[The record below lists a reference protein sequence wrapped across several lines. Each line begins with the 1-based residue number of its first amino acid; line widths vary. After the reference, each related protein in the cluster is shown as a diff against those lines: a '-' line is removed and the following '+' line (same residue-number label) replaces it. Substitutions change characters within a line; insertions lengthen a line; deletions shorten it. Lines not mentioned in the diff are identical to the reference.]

1 MKLILNKKL
10 NLLQKLE
17 SKIMEV
23 KIKQQKEF
31 NNPKD
36 SKLISLCFGL
46 FGIASLLAWNAVI
59 AQIPFFSHY
68 LDSLNPSV
76 SFPLL
81 NKLFNIPL
89 QFILLIKKRIF
100 PLKSQLIFS
109 IIVSIICLLCLPFF
123 IFPFEKNSLISI
135 IITILL
141 VLVMGLINALIQ
153 SGFLALTSYFPL
165 DKIVFYSTGQ
175 GISGIIMALLV
186 LVVLFYINTGDV
198 DDDFK
203 YGSLIFFGISIFIL
217 LIVFCALIYIFNS
230 DYGKEYLP
238 SSAYSNNNF
247 NIDIDDNQAIKASN
261 VDREKTKIIQKN
273 NDEINK
279 KKYWFFE
286 LFKSLKDCIFFIWY
300 NFFITFS
307 VYPSVYI
314 GQQLFDTGKYK
325 TNIIILIFCF
335 CNTLGRYIMK
345 FCKPSKG
352 LGYKII
358 LGRTI
363 LVFLLIFNHYC
374 NIILEIN
381 SNVTSCFLILN
392 LILLSGSNGFDSS
405 LCFGLAPTLVTG
417 EYKGKAGNAISL
429 FQVFGGVCGSSC
441 AFITQKIIKTI
452 SAHKIIE

>member
-1 MKLILNKKL
+1 
-10 NLLQKLE
+10 
-17 SKIMEV
+17 MEV
-23 KIKQQKEF
+23 KIKMQKEF

-36 SKLISLCFGL
+36 SKLISFCFGL

-59 AQIPFFSHY
+59 AQIPFFTHY

-89 QFILLIKKRIF
+89 QFILLIRKRIF
-100 PLKSQLIFS
+100 PLKFQLIFS
-109 IIVSIICLLCLPFF
+109 IVVSIICLLCLPFF
-123 IFPFEKNSLISI
+123 VFPFEKNSTISI
-135 IITILL
+135 IITIIL
-141 VLVMGLINALIQ
+141 VLTMGLINALIQ

-186 LVVLFYINTGDV
+186 LVVLFYINTGDL
-198 DDDFK
+198 DNDFK
-203 YGSLIFFGISIFIL
+203 YGALIFFGISIIIL
-217 LIVFCALIYIFNS
+217 LIVFCALIYLFNS

-238 SSAYSNNNF
+238 SSAYSNYTSDNETQND
-247 NIDIDDNQAIKASN
+247 NDVAQIDDNQAIKSSN
-261 VDREKTKIIQKN
+261 IDREKIKIIPKK
-273 NDEINK
+273 DEDITS

-314 GQQLFDTGKYK
+314 GQQLFNTGKYK
-325 TNIIILIFCF
+325 TNVIILIFCF

-345 FCKPSKG
+345 FCKPSKQ

-363 LVFLLIFNHYC
+363 LVVLLILNHYC
-374 NIILEIN
+374 NIIIGIN
-381 SNVTSCFLILN
+381 TYITSCFLILN

-405 LCFGLAPTLVTG
+405 LCFGLGPTLVTG

-429 FQVFGGVCGSSC
+429 FQVIGGVCGSSC
-441 AFITQKIIKTI
+441 AFITQKIIRIISAYKTI
-452 SAHKIIE
+452 

>member
-1 MKLILNKKL
+1 
-10 NLLQKLE
+10 
-17 SKIMEV
+17 MEV
-23 KIKQQKEF
+23 KIKQRNAFVNRKD
-31 NNPKD
+31 PKI
-36 SKLISLCFGL
+36 ISFCFGL
-46 FGIASLLAWNAVI
+46 FGIASLLAWNAII

-89 QFILLIKKRIF
+89 QFILLIKKRLF

-109 IIVSIICLLCLPFF
+109 IIVSIICLISLPFF
-123 IFPFEKNSLISI
+123 VFPFEKNSIISI
-135 IITILL
+135 VITILL
-141 VLVMGLINALIQ
+141 VLTMGLINALIQ

-186 LVVLFYINTGDV
+186 LVVLFYINTGDL
-198 DDDFK
+198 DNDFK
-203 YGSLIFFGISIFIL
+203 YGALIFFGISVIIL
-217 LIVFCALIYIFNS
+217 LIVFCALIYLFNS

-238 SSAYSNNNF
+238 SSAYNNNNYNE
-247 NIDIDDNQAIKASN
+247 NIDENQSIKMSN
-261 VDREKTKIIQKN
+261 TDREKANIIPKKDDQL
-273 NDEINK
+273 ES

-286 LFKSLKDCIFFIWY
+286 LFKSLKDVVFFIWY

-314 GQQLFDTGKYK
+314 GQQLFNTGKYK

-345 FCKPSKG
+345 FFKPSKQ

-358 LGRTI
+358 LGRTF
-363 LVFLLIFNHYC
+363 LVILLILNHYC
-374 NIILEIN
+374 NIILGVNTSI
-381 SNVTSCFLILN
+381 TSCFLILN
-392 LILLSGSNGFDSS
+392 LIILSGTNGFDSS
-405 LCFGLAPTLVTG
+405 LCFGLGPTLVTG

-429 FQVFGGVCGSSC
+429 FQVIGGVCGSSF
-441 AFITQKIIKTI
+441 AFITQKTIRIISSYK
-452 SAHKIIE
+452 SD